1 MPRTTTGCLRIGVA
15 PRPKEPAV
23 GRRTAFFQ
31 KSNFSASLVS
41 KFRFHHYCKN
51 VFDLLC
57 KDKHICF
64 LESGPKYLYKYRTLG
79 PFFSPFKQAEL

>member
-1 MPRTTTGCLRIGVA
+1 MPRTTGCLRFGAA

-23 GRRTAFFQ
+23 RRRMAFFQ
-31 KSNFSASLVS
+31 KSNLSAFFVLKS
-41 KFRFHHYCKN
+41 RFYTYCKKN
-51 VFDLLC
+51 FDLLC

-64 LESGPKYLYKYRTLG
+64 LVPGPKYPLIYGTLG